1 MFIGEY
7 QHVLDTKKR
16 VAVPAKFRAYFKKG
30 IVVTRNS
37 CKFFLKGCDPFCPC
51 RFSTELFICLQTPAI
66 RRVPNKLYFK
76 DIHVYKSCLL
86 YGKTLINKMPTVI
99 KETN

>member
-1 MFIGEY
+1 MGMIE
-7 QHVLDTKKR
+7 TIPPKR
-16 VAVPAKFRAYFKKG
+16 PMDYTD
-30 IVVTRNS
+30 ILNS